1 MTEPRSRIAYQRAE
15 REIVA
20 DEVGWSFGF
29 TWIRVRCSRSRRR
42 TLEKRPAMILQERSL
57 EVKRAL
63 LPILVL
69 QPGLEQME
77 SCNAI

>member
-1 MTEPRSRIAYQRAE
+1 MTEPRSLIAYELAE

-42 TLEKRPAMILQERSL
+42 TLEKRPAMIEPRSRSGA
-57 EVKRAL
+57 EK
-63 LPILVL
+63 
-69 QPGLEQME
+69 
-77 SCNAI
+77 